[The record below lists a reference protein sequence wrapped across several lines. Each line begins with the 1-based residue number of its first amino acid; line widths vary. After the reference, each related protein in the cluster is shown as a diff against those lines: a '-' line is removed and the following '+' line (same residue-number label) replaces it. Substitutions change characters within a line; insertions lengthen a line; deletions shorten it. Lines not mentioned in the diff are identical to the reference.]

1 MDCSLPGF
9 SVHGIP
15 QARILDWVAISF
27 SKKKKKAKK
36 LLTLPHLLPFSK
48 SLTGTNVRLAS
59 QMKCDKNC
67 LAVATTFVA
76 AVKLS
81 YYIVCSCKYMELTQ
95 RPAVQLRREIEIS
108 YHGVEHILPS
118 LYLIKPVTGLNTL
131 KH

>member
-9 SVHGIP
+9 SVLGIL

-27 SKKKKKAKK
+27 SKKKAKK

-59 QMKCDKNC
+59 QMKCNKNC
-67 LAVATTFVA
+67 LAAATTFIA

-81 YYIVCSCKYMELTQ
+81 CYIVCSPKYMELTQ
-95 RPAVQLRREIEIS
+95 RPVVQLRREIEIS
-108 YHGVEHILPS
+108 YHRVEHILSS
-118 LYLIKPVTGLNTL
+118 LYLIKPVSWLNTL